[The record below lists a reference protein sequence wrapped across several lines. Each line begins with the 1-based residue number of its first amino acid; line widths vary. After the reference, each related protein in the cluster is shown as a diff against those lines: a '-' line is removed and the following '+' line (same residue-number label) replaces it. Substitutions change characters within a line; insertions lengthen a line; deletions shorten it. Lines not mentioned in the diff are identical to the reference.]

1 MKHQSVHIVRPF
13 VDGKRCSGRRELHH
27 RTAAWH
33 AYRGRVRA
41 GSARNRASHWV
52 CSWPPAS
59 TFKWRSPS
67 QLSMPPKS
75 TANRRT
81 AACAI
86 NSAQMPRSASPTS
99 AADCSGRTCV
109 GRLTTRPTF
118 FHASYAANELSS
130 VSVLT
135 ATSAMVLKPLRGL
148 SKVTSGPLSFRI
160 RDAAVAWANGTL

>member
-1 MKHQSVHIVRPF
+1 MKQQSVHIVRPF

-99 AADCSGRTCV
+99 AAACSGRTCV

-118 FHASYAANELSS
+118 FHAPIRRKRVVSS

-135 ATSAMVLKPLRGL
+135 ATSAMVLNALREL
-148 SKVTSGPLSFRI
+148 SKVTSGPLSFRS
-160 RDAAVAWANGTL
+160 ATQQ